1 MGAGMYKDAE
11 CCRVRKGPQ
20 VLPAARVGDKRRD
33 AGLVLNRVF
42 RSTCS
47 EDYLLVSGLGCDAAI
62 VVAPHVQAGRARPC
76 EDQDAYEGTSR
87 RRAGGHQAPEIRR
100 CQSQPGPGNV
110 KIAVKS

>member
-1 MGAGMYKDAE
+1 MYKDAE

-33 AGLVLNRVF
+33 AGLVLDRVF
-42 RSTCS
+42 SLTCS
-47 EDYLLVSGLGCDAAI
+47 EDYLVSGLGCDAAI
-62 VVAPHVQAGRARPC
+62 VVTPQVQAEWARPY
-76 EDQDAYEGTSR
+76 EDAYAYEEGTSR

-100 CQSQPGPGNV
+100 RQSQPGPGNV